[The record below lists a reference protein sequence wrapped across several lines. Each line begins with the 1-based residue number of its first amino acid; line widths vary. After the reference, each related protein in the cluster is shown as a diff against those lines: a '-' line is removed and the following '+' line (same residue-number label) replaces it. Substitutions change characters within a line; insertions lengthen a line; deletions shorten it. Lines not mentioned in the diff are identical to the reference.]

1 MPKKIS
7 PYVVIILAFLAC
19 VLTGSLLLFLPFSS
33 EREGWLPYIDSLFLA
48 TSAVCV
54 TGLSPLDIGTA
65 LTPFGQIVMAILIE
79 IGGLSV
85 LTIAC
90 FIFTFVQKQL
100 DLNTKALM
108 KEALNR
114 ESMEDIKTLIRKIV
128 IFSFSVQIVG
138 AGLNFAILY
147 PYFKD
152 VGKTLSQSIFLAISA
167 FNNAGFD
174 ILGNGDSL
182 ITVTQNAPFWT
193 NFWLKLNLMSLI
205 TIGGIGYIFIEEIM
219 RKRSWRR
226 LNTTTKIVLIISASL
241 LFGGGVLLKIFTAA
255 AGKDV
260 PLLECFF
267 LSVSAR
273 TAGFDSVGLSD
284 LPAGAYSLLLF
295 LMYIGASPCS
305 TGGGVKTT
313 TLFVIVAVIVAFI
326 RGKTPAFNY
335 RKISS
340 STILKAFILLLFTF
354 VYLFIL
360 VSLLTVSD
368 GQLPMRELIFEAV
381 SALSTTGL
389 SMGITAVISGL
400 GKFFLCI
407 TMFIGRVGVLS
418 FLNIINKSW
427 IFSSL
432 EENVKYLEENIII
445 G

>member
-79 IGGLSV
+79 IGGLSI

-182 ITVTQNAPFWT
+182 ITVTQNAPLWT

-205 TIGGIGYIFIEEIM
+205 TIGGI
-219 RKRSWRR
+219 
-226 LNTTTKIVLIISASL
+226 
-241 LFGGGVLLKIFTAA
+241 
-255 AGKDV
+255 
-260 PLLECFF
+260 
-267 LSVSAR
+267 
-273 TAGFDSVGLSD
+273 
-284 LPAGAYSLLLF
+284 
-295 LMYIGASPCS
+295 
-305 TGGGVKTT
+305 
-313 TLFVIVAVIVAFI
+313 
-326 RGKTPAFNY
+326 
-335 RKISS
+335 
-340 STILKAFILLLFTF
+340 
-354 VYLFIL
+354 
-360 VSLLTVSD
+360 
-368 GQLPMRELIFEAV
+368 
-381 SALSTTGL
+381 
-389 SMGITAVISGL
+389 
-400 GKFFLCI
+400 
-407 TMFIGRVGVLS
+407 
-418 FLNIINKSW
+418 
-427 IFSSL
+427 
-432 EENVKYLEENIII
+432 
-445 G
+445 